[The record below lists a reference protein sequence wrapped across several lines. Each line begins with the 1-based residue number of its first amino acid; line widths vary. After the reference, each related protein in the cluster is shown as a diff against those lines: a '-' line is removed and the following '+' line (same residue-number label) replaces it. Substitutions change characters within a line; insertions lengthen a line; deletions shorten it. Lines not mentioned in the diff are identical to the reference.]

1 MTRYG
6 DKPEH
11 SPQRLLLAAKTALI
25 LLDHAQ
31 SLLWALYPDEFL
43 AISDEDHR
51 KILEY
56 LAMASANEAWPGD
69 CADNPDEPFW
79 GT

>member
-6 DKPEH
+6 DRPEH
-11 SPQRLLLAAKTALI
+11 SPQNLLLAAKTALVV
-25 LLDHAQ
+25 LDQAQ
-31 SLLWALYPDEFL
+31 TLLWALYPDEL
-43 AISDEDHR
+43 SAIADEDHR
-51 KILEY
+51 KILEN

-69 CADNPDEPFW
+69 RADDPDEPFW